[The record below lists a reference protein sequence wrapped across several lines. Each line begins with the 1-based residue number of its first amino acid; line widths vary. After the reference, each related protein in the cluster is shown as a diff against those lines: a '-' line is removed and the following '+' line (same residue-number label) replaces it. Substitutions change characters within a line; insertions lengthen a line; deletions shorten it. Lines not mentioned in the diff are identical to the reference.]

1 MCNSLGRRLA
11 LSAVLVLAIGAC
23 AAQAQFITD
32 VNSVIVNEYHFFCC
46 NSELTTTNN
55 YPTSVVF
62 DDQYSSTT
70 GGIHFSQRH
79 DLIFS
84 SDGGTTPRVFNTTD
98 SFDISFDIKLE
109 AGANSPRKEA
119 GLILQQPIGDSQ
131 FIVNTDAHEIVV
143 FGGFQPFYSFNTSNG
158 LTYNSGDTIRM
169 RQIYTGKTETTPGT
183 FQYLVTK
190 DNVTYSSPL
199 MPSGAGEMGIGNNT
213 NIQLYMQ
220 GKAASADDFER
231 VTFSN
236 IVFGTG
242 IAGVSGDYN
251 NNGAV
256 DAADYVLW
264 RKGGPLANDPT
275 EGVQPADYDF
285 WQSRFGATSGSGS
298 SLGNANA
305 VPEPS
310 VIVLAFTAVS
320 SAVVLLRRRRS

>member
-1 MCNSLGRRLA
+1 MEKSMSNSSGRRLA
-11 LSAVLVLAIGAC
+11 LSAVLVLAIGAS

-70 GGIHFSQRH
+70 GGIHFAQRH

-84 SDGGTTPRVFNTTD
+84 SDGGSTPRLFNTTD
-98 SFDISFDIKLE
+98 SYDISFDIKLE
-109 AGANSPRKEA
+109 AGVNAPRKEA
-119 GLILQQPIGDSQ
+119 GLILEQSIGTSH

-190 DNVTYSSPL
+190 DSVTYSSPL
-199 MPSGAGEMGIGNNT
+199 MPSGRGRNGYREQHQYPAVRSG
-213 NIQLYMQ
+213 Q
-220 GKAASADDFER
+220 GSKR
-231 VTFSN
+231 RMISN
-236 IVFGTG
+236 G
-242 IAGVSGDYN
+242 
-251 NNGAV
+251 
-256 DAADYVLW
+256 
-264 RKGGPLANDPT
+264 
-275 EGVQPADYDF
+275 
-285 WQSRFGATSGSGS
+285 
-298 SLGNANA
+298 
-305 VPEPS
+305 
-310 VIVLAFTAVS
+310 
-320 SAVVLLRRRRS
+320 